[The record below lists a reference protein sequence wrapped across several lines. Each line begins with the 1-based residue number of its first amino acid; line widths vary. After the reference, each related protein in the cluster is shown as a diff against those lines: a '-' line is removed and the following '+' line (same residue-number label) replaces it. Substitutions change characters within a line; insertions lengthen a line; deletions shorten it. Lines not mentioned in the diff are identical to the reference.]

1 MKRIIITLW
10 VLIFNITAFA
20 QPATKKHVVKRGE
33 TITQIA
39 KKYNTSNNVLFLLNP
54 EAVKG
59 ISRSQV
65 LQVPITSEVQHRVQP
80 KETVYGI
87 SKQYEISIE
96 ELYKL
101 NPGLEE
107 YGLKVGQ
114 ILNITGADSFKNT
127 IIVQQG
133 ETIYGIATKN
143 NTTVSELYEINPE
156 LRVGSLREGQV
167 IKLPIVEEF
176 ELKNGQN
183 GALVNQEVETII
195 VKPKETIFN
204 ITRTNNVTQQ
214 DLLKWNPKLRDG
226 LKEGDTLIVGFIQTA
241 VPIQAEATIVEANH
255 EQSLVNTNENLIK
268 ELVFLLPFNLASNN
282 LSNPSIHR
290 NIQSNAFLNMTL
302 EFYSGAQLAIS
313 ELEKKNYPL
322 NIRFVDSKE
331 TNRAM
336 DVESLKNDFNFSST
350 DVIIGP
356 FFQKNVDA
364 VSDAFKNQSTLIVSP
379 LSTSEGKPYPR
390 QIHAMPS
397 NDIVK
402 KEMMNYLKLKKQ
414 NVVAITDE
422 IKTTRSYFNINL
434 PSAKV
439 MTVGKN
445 EKVSVSNLK
454 ALLNNTEV
462 NYIVYDA
469 RSLTTSIELIRT
481 LKGLLTEY
489 KIHLVGLEKN
499 DVLESSDISTEDLIA
514 LNYTFP
520 SVTNDSENLIRSHF
534 QSKYLKT
541 YGKRPT
547 RFATRGYDVTFDVI
561 ARMFRSNQ
569 DSNIFDTTTQQ
580 VENKFSYS
588 NENGGVYNRAV
599 FILYYDKDYTI
610 KEAK

>member
-1 MKRIIITLW
+1 MKRIIVTLS
-10 VLIFNITAFA
+10 VILFTCTLYA

-65 LQVPITSEVQHRVQP
+65 LQVPITSEVQHKVQA
-80 KETVYGI
+80 KETAYGI
-87 SKQYEISIE
+87 SKQYNISIE
-96 ELYKL
+96 DLYQL

-107 YGLKVGQ
+107 YGLKVKQ

-127 IIVQQG
+127 IIVQPG
-133 ETIYGIATKN
+133 ETIYGIAAKN

-156 LRVGSLREGQV
+156 LRVGSLKEGQV
-167 IKLPIVEEF
+167 IKLPVNDDLRIDQDKKATVF
-176 ELKNGQN
+176 SQN
-183 GALVNQEVETII
+183 AKTII
-195 VKPKETIFN
+195 VKPKETIYN
-204 ITRTNNVTQQ
+204 IARTNNVTQQ
-214 DLLKWNPKLRDG
+214 DLLKWNPRLREG
-226 LKEGDTLIVGFIQTA
+226 LKEGDTLIVGLYQTA
-241 VPIQAEATIVEANH
+241 IPVESETTVAEVNQGERLIDANK
-255 EQSLVNTNENLIK
+255 NTIK

-282 LSNPSIHR
+282 FSNPSVYK
-290 NIQSNAFLNMTL
+290 NIQSNMFLNMTL
-302 EFYSGAQLAIS
+302 EFYSGAQLAIKD
-313 ELEKKNYPL
+313 LESRNYPL

-331 TNRAM
+331 TNRSL
-336 DVESLKNDFNFSST
+336 DVQSLKSDFDFADT

-364 VSDAFKNQSTLIVSP
+364 ISEAFKNQSTLIVSP

-397 NDIVK
+397 NEIVK
-402 KEMMNYLKLKKQ
+402 KEMLKFLKTKQQ

-422 IKTTRSYFNINL
+422 IKTPRNFFNSNL

-439 MTVGKN
+439 MTVKRD
-445 EKVSVSNLK
+445 EKVSAGDLRK
-454 ALLNNTEV
+454 LLNNTEV

-481 LKGLLTEY
+481 LKDLLNEY
-489 KIHLVGLEKN
+489 KIYLVGLEKN
-499 DVLESSDISTEDLIA
+499 DILDSSDISIDDLIA

-520 SVTNDSENLIRSHF
+520 SVTNDSDNLRKSNFH
-534 QSKYLKT
+534 SKYMAA
-541 YGKRPT
+541 YGKKPT

-561 ARMFRSNQ
+561 LRMFKSNQ
-569 DSNIFDTTTQQ
+569 DAKIFDSTTQQ
-580 VENKFSYS
+580 TENNFSYT
-588 NENGGVYNRAV
+588 NENGGVYNTAV
-599 FILYYDKDYTI
+599 FILYYDKDFTI
-610 KEAK
+610 KEAR